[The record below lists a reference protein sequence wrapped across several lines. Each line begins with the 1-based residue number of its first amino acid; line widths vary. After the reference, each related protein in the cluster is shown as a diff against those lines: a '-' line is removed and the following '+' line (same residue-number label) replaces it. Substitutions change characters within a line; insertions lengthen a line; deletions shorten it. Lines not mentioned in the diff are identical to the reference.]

1 MALWVL
7 GSNHRLAAPSRL
19 QAAVSRQEEILSQ
32 LVSLQAEGA
41 IRGGVLLCTCN
52 RLEVIL
58 DAEPSPD
65 GLRLLDGLADVPMH
79 QLRDEAAVIYL
90 LRVATGLESMVR
102 GEDQILGQL
111 REAFKVAA
119 SHCLLSAPLRVL
131 RTRLFEAAR
140 DIRKRTG
147 LSQSRVSV
155 AAIAARHLATAHGAT
170 PHGAT
175 AHGARA
181 SGRLAVIG
189 AGETGRL
196 ALETLVRCGH
206 KDLLVVNRTYDRARA
221 LAQHFQCEAMALRDF
236 LAARE
241 RSDAPQLDGM
251 LSAVHSQKPLLRAA
265 HVRGVRLLI
274 DVSMPSV
281 LAPDVRD
288 VPGLQVLD
296 LDAIAGLV
304 AAEDERRSHNLEIA
318 DDLVQSRGRYLY
330 RALEGGK
337 QGLQM
342 VINQHVDSALR
353 EWSAAVRTKLKHL
366 CEADQEQVRQVLL
379 RAVRRN
385 AHLHLTDLKQL
396 VHS

>member
-1 MALWVL
+1 MSSMALWVL

-32 LVSLQAEGA
+32 LVSLQAEGS
-41 IRGGVLLCTCN
+41 IRGGVLLGTCN
-52 RLEVIL
+52 RLELIL
-58 DAEPSPD
+58 DAEPNPD
-65 GLRLLDGLADVPMH
+65 SLGLLNGLEDVAMH
-79 QLRDEAAVIYL
+79 QLQDEEAVIYL

-147 LSQSRVSV
+147 LSRTRVSV
-155 AAIAARHLATAHGAT
+155 AALAARHFATAHGAT
-170 PHGAT
+170 
-175 AHGARA
+175 
-181 SGRLAVIG
+181 RLAVIG

-221 LAQHFQCEAMALRDF
+221 LAQHFQCEAMSLRDF

-241 RSDAPQLDGM
+241 RSNAPQLDGI
-251 LSAVHSQKPLLRAA
+251 LSAVHSKEPVLHAA
-265 HVRGVRLLI
+265 HVRGVQLLI

-288 VPGLQVLD
+288 VPGLTVLD
-296 LDAIAGLV
+296 LDAIAELV
-304 AAEDERRSHNLEIA
+304 AAEDARRSHNLEIA
-318 DDLVQSRGRYLY
+318 DDLVQARGKHLHK
-330 RALEGGK
+330 AITGGARGL
-337 QGLQM
+337 QHGLQM
-342 VINQHVDSALR
+342 VINQHVDAALR
-353 EWSAAVRTKLKHL
+353 EWTAAVRTKLKHL

-379 RAVRRN
+379 RTVRRN

-396 VHS
+396 VPS

>member
-7 GSNHRLAAPSRL
+7 GSNHRLTAPSRL
-19 QAAVSRQEEILSQ
+19 QAAVIRQEEILGQ
-32 LVSLQAEGA
+32 LVSLQATGT
-41 IRGGVLLCTCN
+41 ICGGVLLATCN

-58 DAEPSPD
+58 DSEPSPD
-65 GLRLLDGLADVPMH
+65 TLGLFDGLPDVAMH
-79 QLRDEAAVIYL
+79 QVRDEEAVIYL

-119 SHCLLSAPLRVL
+119 SHCLLSAPLRML

-155 AAIAARHLATAHGAT
+155 AALAARHLAR
-170 PHGAT
+170 
-175 AHGARA
+175 AR
-181 SGRLAVIG
+181 GPLAVIG

-196 ALETLVRCGH
+196 ALETLVRSGH

-221 LAQHFQCEAMALRDF
+221 LAQHFGCEAMSLRDF
-236 LAARE
+236 LAARA
-241 RSDAPQLDGM
+241 RSDAPHLEGI
-251 LSAVHSQKPLLRAA
+251 LLAVHSQEPILHAA
-265 HVRGVRLLI
+265 HVRGVALLI
-274 DVSMPSV
+274 DVSMPSAV
-281 LAPDVRD
+281 APDVRTA
-288 VPGLQVLD
+288 PGLQVLD

-304 AAEDERRSHNLEIA
+304 RAEDTRRNHNLEVA
-318 DDLVQSRGRYLY
+318 DDLIESRGRHLHK
-330 RALEGGK
+330 ALTGGSR
-337 QGLQM
+337 GLQT
-342 VINQHVDSALR
+342 VISQHVAGALN
-353 EWSAAVRTKLKHL
+353 EWTQAVRTKLKHL
-366 CEADQEQVRQVLL
+366 CEDDQEQIRQLVL
-379 RAVRRN
+379 RAAKRN

>member
-19 QAAVSRQEEILSQ
+19 QAAVSRQEEILGQ
-32 LVSLQAEGA
+32 LVSLQAEGT
-41 IRGGVLLCTCN
+41 ICGGVLLATCN

-65 GLRLLDGLADVPMH
+65 SLQLFDGLEGVAMH
-79 QLRDEAAVIYL
+79 QLRDEEAVIYL
-90 LRVATGLESMVR
+90 LRVASGLESMVR

-119 SHCLLSAPLRVL
+119 SHCLLSAPLRML

-147 LSQSRVSV
+147 LSRSRVSV
-155 AAIAARHLATAHGAT
+155 AALAARHLA
-170 PHGAT
+170 
-175 AHGARA
+175 RV
-181 SGRLAVIG
+181 SGPLAVIG

-196 ALETLVRCGH
+196 ALETLVRSGH

-221 LAQHFQCEAMALRDF
+221 LAQHFGCEAMSLRDF
-236 LAARE
+236 LAARA
-241 RSDAPQLDGM
+241 RSDAPHLDGI
-251 LSAVHSQKPLLRAA
+251 LSAVHSQEPVLHAA
-265 HVRGVRLLI
+265 HVRGVSLLI
-274 DVSMPSV
+274 DVSMPSA
-281 LAPDVRD
+281 LAPDVRE
-288 VPGLQVLD
+288 VPGLEVLD

-304 AAEDERRSHNLEIA
+304 LAEDTRRNHNLEIA
-318 DDLVQSRGRYLY
+318 DDLIESRGKHLY
-330 RALEGGK
+330 KTLTGGT
-337 QGLQM
+337 QGLQHGLQM
-342 VINQHVDSALR
+342 VINQHVDSALN
-353 EWSAAVRTKLKHL
+353 EWTTAVRTKLKHL
-366 CEADQEQVRQVLL
+366 CEDDQEQIRQLVL
-379 RAVRRN
+379 RAARRN